1 MTISGGDDFPAS
13 LLLVGA
19 GRMGSALL
27 QGWLKLGLDPAGVHV
42 LDPAPSAELRAFC
55 ATAGVKLGAP
65 ATLPEVLVLAIKPQ
79 TLASAAPA
87 LVALAAPTTLVIS
100 ILAGKTLQTL
110 ADHLPS
116 AGAFVRAMPNL
127 PAAIGAGITGA
138 VADPAVTP
146 EQKRKAD
153 ALLAAGGR
161 VEWLGAE
168 DLIDAVT
175 AVSGSGP
182 AYVFYLAEC
191 LAEAGVAEGLPPAVA
206 ERLARATIEGAGAL
220 LAALPEVAAA
230 KLRADVTSPGG
241 TTEAAL
247 AELKGG
253 DALKELII
261 RAVAAARK
269 RAQQLSG

>member
-1 MTISGGDDFPAS
+1 MTISGGGDFPAS

-19 GRMGSALL
+19 GKMGRALL
-27 QGWLKLGLDPAGVHV
+27 QGWLKLGLDPARVRI
-42 LDPAPSAELRAFC
+42 LDPSPSAEVQAFC
-55 ATAGVKLGAP
+55 AAQGVKFGAP
-65 ATLPEVLVLAIKPQ
+65 ASPPDVLVLAIKPQ
-79 TLASAAPA
+79 SLASAAPG
-87 LVALAAPTTLVIS
+87 LTALAGPATLVIS
-100 ILAGKTLQTL
+100 ILAGKTLKSL
-110 ADHLPS
+110 AEHLPA

-127 PAAIGAGITGA
+127 PAAIGLGISGA

-146 EQKRKAD
+146 AQRQMAQ

-191 LAEAGVAEGLPPAVA
+191 LAEAGVAQGLPPTVA
-206 ERLARATIEGAGAL
+206 AQLARATIEGAGAL
-220 LAALPEVAAA
+220 LAAFPEVSAA

-241 TTEAAL
+241 TTAAAL
-247 AELKGG
+247 AELQGEA
-253 DALKELII
+253 ALAKLID